1 MAAWEVRANVF
12 RRLDLV
18 MTSGQ
23 REEGKAPLDLQR
35 MGLPG
40 ASSGKPRQ
48 RRPVQFGGA
57 GSGPRRFTRVSAQS
71 SVTWAIQ
78 EGLTW
83 QESLPPRLSFFLSR
97 RRWANGIAGPAFRLL
112 HSQCS

>member
-23 REEGKAPLDLQR
+23 REEGKAPLHLQR

-40 ASSGKPRQ
+40 ASSGKPRP
-48 RRPVQFGGA
+48 RRAAQFGCA
-57 GSGPRRFTRVSAQS
+57 GSGPGRFTRVSAQS
-71 SVTWAIQ
+71 SVIWAI
-78 EGLTW
+78 
-83 QESLPPRLSFFLSR
+83 
-97 RRWANGIAGPAFRLL
+97 
-112 HSQCS
+112 